1 MKMPCAAC
9 RCLEI
14 NGAVSTACRCFRLEM
29 NGAVFFSVACHGPAH
44 IIAWH
49 ASSDKHSIHAEWS
62 DMLCTR
68 SDRITHSALFPPI
81 STKPSVLVRPIF
93 GSLPAP
99 SWAPS
104 PACSTLAPVDQPF
117 DEVLWWC
124 ALIVAGPK
132 TTGTT
137 PPRIG
142 SAKHQLQQGFFKST
156 GMWLIVTSLAAPAA
170 EI

>member
-1 MKMPCAAC
+1 MNSLLFPMRSHEAVRFRC
-9 RCLEI
+9 RVLL
-14 NGAVSTACRCFRLEM
+14 AD
-29 NGAVFFSVACHGPAH
+29 
-44 IIAWH
+44 
-49 ASSDKHSIHAEWS
+49 SSDWRSMVLCFAMFCCCLPWPRSHHSLACFKRQAPNSRWIVL
-62 DMLCTR
+62 LCCAQDQTG
-68 SDRITHSALFPPI
+68 SHTAHFFPPI
-81 STKPSVLVRPIF
+81 STKSSVLFRPIF

-137 PPRIG
+137 QTPTATG
-142 SAKHQLQQGFFKST
+142 VFQL
-156 GMWLIVTSLAAPAA
+156 
-170 EI
+170 ECD